1 MRYKEALRIID
12 EYIHVDL
19 DEFNNNINLVLSR
32 QCGKSENV
40 LEKVYYRLW
49 LYMKAQFVVRRHR
62 LNRSK
67 NRKGAR

>member
-1 MRYKEALRIID
+1 MRYKEALKVID

-19 DEFNNNINLVLSR
+19 DDRMDLAFSR

-49 LYMKAQFVVRRHR
+49 LYMKAQFVVRRYR
-62 LNRSK
+62 LSRSK

>member
-1 MRYKEALRIID
+1 MRYKEALKVID

-19 DEFNNNINLVLSR
+19 DDRMDLAFSR

-49 LYMKAQFVVRRHR
+49 LYMKAQFVVRRYR
-62 LNRSK
+62 LDRSK
-67 NRKGAR
+67 NRKGVR

>member
-1 MRYKEALRIID
+1 MRYREALRIID

-19 DEFNNNINLVLSR
+19 DGINNRMDLAFSR

-49 LYMKAQFVVRRHR
+49 LYMKAQFVVRRYR
-62 LNRSK
+62 LDRSK

>member
-19 DEFNNNINLVLSR
+19 DEFNNNTNLALSR

-40 LEKVYYRLW
+40 LEKVHYRLW
-49 LYMKAQFVVRRHR
+49 LYMKAQFVVRRYR
-62 LNRSK
+62 LDRSK
-67 NRKGAR
+67 NRKGGR